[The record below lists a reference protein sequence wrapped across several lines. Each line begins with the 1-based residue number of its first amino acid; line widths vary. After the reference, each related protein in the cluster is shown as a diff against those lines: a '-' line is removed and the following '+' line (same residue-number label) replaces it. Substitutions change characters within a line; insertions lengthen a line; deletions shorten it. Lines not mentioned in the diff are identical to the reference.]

1 MSDTK
6 NKVNLSTYKKE
17 MKDVL
22 QRLVKT
28 QLFLQSIL
36 FCMIII

>member
-1 MSDTK
+1 MSNTE

-22 QRLVKT
+22 QRFVKT
-28 QLFLQSIL
+28 IIQIL
-36 FCMIII
+36 L